1 MKWGFLSPL
10 HFVTIIFACAVIISL
25 HCILRHRSEKVQ
37 MITLLCLSTI
47 CLFNVA
53 HGLIFSSNIL
63 EALPLHMCEINALLL
78 PAAILTRNKT
88 VNNLLLLWSL
98 GAIAAIV
105 VNSAQANYEILS
117 ITFFKYYFSHV
128 FEFGIPILMFSL
140 GLVKKDPK
148 CIRST
153 LTITVIAYTLVH
165 HVNMAIN
172 HFGQYLVG
180 KECNV
185 NYMYSI
191 TPKNPVFDL
200 FYAIIPSPYWY
211 LFLALPIVLI
221 YLMFVYWKQ
230 LNFHKRKPS

>member
-10 HFVTIIFACAVIISL
+10 HFVSIIFACAVIFSL
-25 HCILRHRSEKVQ
+25 HFFLRHKSEKFQ
-37 MITLLCLSTI
+37 IITLLCLSTV
-47 CLFNVA
+47 CLFNVF
-53 HGLIFSSNIL
+53 HGLIFSDNIL
-63 EALPLHMCEINALLL
+63 ESLPLHMCEINALLL

-105 VNSAQANYEILS
+105 VNSAQANYDIFS

-140 GLVKKDPK
+140 RLVKKDPR

-153 LTITVIAYTLVH
+153 LTITVIAYTIIH
-165 HVNMAIN
+165 HIN
-172 HFGQYLVG
+172 LIINNFGQYLVG
-180 KECNV
+180 EKCNA

-211 LFLALPIVLI
+211 LFLVLPIVVVYLI
-221 YLMFVYWKQ
+221 CIYWKQ
-230 LNFHKRKPS
+230 LNFHKRKPT